1 MQSPSGLL
9 SAAVVAVPS
18 SRLAVATTGTG
29 GFFQLLV
36 AFCLGGLFFSTVIA
50 AVSACYA
57 VGMEN
62 VRFLGDILSAILH
75 AIWLSFTAALGT
87 AKATLLLAASS
98 SSSSEEEDTKKASW
112 QWRQAWRVLKQ
123 ELVKTRQTAAEGVA
137 VLREEAALYAGV
149 VGAPGLIPLQYVI
162 DRFLPFAIAGALETS
177 LKESL
182 ADMPQ
187 KTRSITA
194 IKLTDFC
201 VGSKSPQLEA
211 ARAYELGEDGVAFDC
226 EIDWPS
232 DMQVKLTVYTAA
244 GLARIP
250 VVVKNIQFTGVLRVI
265 FTPLVKQAPGYGAV
279 LVSFPRKAPNIGLDV
294 RVAGGDITRIPWLRS
309 EVVSA
314 IQKGIAD
321 ELLWPKRV
329 VVPTMVRG
337 PGGRE
342 VPFLTKKELAQ
353 LATSDPLLV
362 KEEALAARPVIRQQM
377 EKSKPQLSSLKQQF
391 KVFVNRKPAQGEA
404 ETEDLLERSSTEVSV
419 STRSTTIRGTEALH
433 DRRSMTPEERRR
445 LAKTQRGVL
454 WTTLRGLGSN

>member
-1 MQSPSGLL
+1 MQSSPHHGLL

-18 SRLAVATTGTG
+18 RRLAVATTGTG

-50 AVSACYA
+50 TVSACYA
-57 VGMEN
+57 VGMKN
-62 VRFLGDILSAILH
+62 VRFLGDILSAILY
-75 AIWLSFTAALGT
+75 AIWLSFTAALST

-98 SSSSEEEDTKKASW
+98 SISSEEDTKKASW

-149 VGAPGLIPLQYVI
+149 VGAPGLIPLQYII

-201 VGSKSPQLEA
+201 VGNKSPQLEA

-265 FTPLVKQAPGYGAV
+265 FTPLVKQSPGYGAV

-362 KEEALAARPVIRQQM
+362 KEEALAARPVIRQQI

-404 ETEDLLERSSTEVSV
+404 ETEDLLEPSSTE
-419 STRSTTIRGTEALH
+419 RSTTIRGTEAFH

-445 LAKTQRGVL
+445 LAETQRGVL
-454 WTTLRGLGSN
+454 WTTLRGSN